1 MKKSQA
7 GFTLVELVVVILIL
21 GILSATALPRF
32 MNVNAQAHTAA
43 VAGAGGGLGA
53 GIALAHAQWVAN
65 GSGTTAADI
74 DNVVGFGSNDVDVTT
89 AGWPTDAGGDLNS
102 ITADA
107 TGHAQCVSIWNA
119 VMQNPPTV
127 QATGGGATVDYD
139 ATATIV
145 AAEPI
150 CTYAYNAVAGKNI
163 AYNSATGAVVVT
175 NP

>member
-1 MKKSQA
+1 MNNKQS

-32 MNVNAQAHTAA
+32 MDVNTQAHTAA
-43 VAGAGGGLGA
+43 VAGAGGGIGA
-53 GIALAHAQWVAN
+53 GVALAHAQWVAN
-65 GSGTTAADI
+65 GSGTTAAFI
-74 DNVVGFGSNDVDVTT
+74 DNVAGFGSSDVDVTT
-89 AGWPTDAGGDLNS
+89 AGWPTDSAGDLNS

-107 TGHAQCVSIWNA
+107 TGHGQCVNIWNS

-127 QATGGGATVDYD
+127 QITGAGGTVDYD

-145 AAEPI
+145 ATQPI
-150 CTYAYNAVAGKNI
+150 CTYAYNAVAGKSI
-163 AYNSATGAVVVT
+163 AYNSSTGAIVVT